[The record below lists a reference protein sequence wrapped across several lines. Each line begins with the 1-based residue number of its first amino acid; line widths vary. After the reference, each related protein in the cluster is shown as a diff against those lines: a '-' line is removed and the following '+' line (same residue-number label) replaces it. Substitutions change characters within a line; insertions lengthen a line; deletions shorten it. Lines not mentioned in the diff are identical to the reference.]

1 MPNNL
6 KELSETNKDN
16 EENKKVIISSSF
28 FKRYSI

>member
-16 EENKKVIISSSF
+16 EENIKVIISSSF